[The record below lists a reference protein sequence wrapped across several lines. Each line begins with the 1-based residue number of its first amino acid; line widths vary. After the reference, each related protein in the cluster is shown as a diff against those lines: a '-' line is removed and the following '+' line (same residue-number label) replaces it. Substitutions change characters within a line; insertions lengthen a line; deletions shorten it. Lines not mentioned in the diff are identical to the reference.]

1 MLALAFLL
9 SSGSELLLNE
19 AASLPPNRGS
29 LSVAE
34 FCENY
39 NMLQKF
45 YGVNRPVNTRTS
57 IFTILMP
64 NRCCWMKTGSGRSSP
79 NYSQSYDETFSGLP
93 QLIFDGN
100 EKDITGV
107 SFSLSYN
114 NENVTVMPYD
124 DFMAL
129 QLCPY
134 LCAG

>member
-29 LSVAE
+29 LSVEE

-45 YGVNRPVNTRTS
+45 YGITRPVNTPDQYFYNTYAKPM
-57 IFTILMP
+57 LLDE
-64 NRCCWMKTGSGRSSP
+64 NGQWQELP

-114 NENVTVMPYD
+114 NENVTVMPLT
-124 DFMAL
+124 MRM
-129 QLCPY
+129 
-134 LCAG
+134 